1 LGFGHVTPYCP
12 NKRIMVMKAN
22 NEVETDEEDE
32 DEKMPPLEDVNDVC
46 VENMIEADA
55 LVIKRALNMHV
66 NIDIWKV
73 KRRTYSTRDVM
84 FIIRYVA

>member
-55 LVIKRALNMHV
+55 LVIRRALNMHV
-66 NIDIWKV
+66 NIDI
-73 KRRTYSTRDVM
+73 
-84 FIIRYVA
+84 

>member
-1 LGFGHVTPYCP
+1 
-12 NKRIMVMKAN
+12 MKAN

-55 LVIKRALNMHV
+55 LLIRRALNMHV
-66 NIDIWKV
+66 NMDI
-73 KRRTYSTRDVM
+73 
-84 FIIRYVA
+84 